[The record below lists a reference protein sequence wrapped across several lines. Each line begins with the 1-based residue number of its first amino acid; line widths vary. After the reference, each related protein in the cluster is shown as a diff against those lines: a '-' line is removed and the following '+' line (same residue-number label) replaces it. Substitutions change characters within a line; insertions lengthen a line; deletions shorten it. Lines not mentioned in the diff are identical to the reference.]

1 MKDESNPEGDIEIQI
16 TGLRPGEK
24 LYEELLIG
32 NDPQPTT
39 LDRQRQSVIQID
51 TPGCR
56 ITVSPEKLH
65 PIPPPRPREIRGRGR
80 LDIAEWVSRT
90 PDRIPVETPV
100 VNRRGR
106 TIKPRVIYDP
116 EDEEQR
122 NRELRERARQ
132 RVLDKVLIVN
142 CY

>member
-1 MKDESNPEGDIEIQI
+1 M
-16 TGLRPGEK
+16 
-24 LYEELLIG
+24 
-32 NDPQPTT
+32 
-39 LDRQRQSVIQID
+39 LDRQRQSIIQID

-56 ITVSPEKLH
+56 ITVSPEDLP

-80 LDIAEWVSRT
+80 RDIAEWVSRT
-90 PDRIPVETPV
+90 PDKIPVETPV

-122 NRELRERARQ
+122 NRDLRERARQ
-132 RVLDKVLIVN
+132 RHLDKSRVDRAEAGIRAQAQEKETTSNLETRSSR
-142 CY
+142 